1 MKGSPWFAYAWK
13 ILREHCM
20 IPQRTSKTTK
30 TPAIEP
36 QENSSNLKSIL
47 NFVLFL
53 FFLWKRA
60 AKRYDL
66 FNLTVENCIYQT
78 PKQHNLNERNHLV
91 DNLLNN
97 QI

>member
-1 MKGSPWFAYAWK
+1 
-13 ILREHCM
+13 M
-20 IPQRTSKTTK
+20 ISQRTSKTTK

-53 FFLWKRA
+53 FLFLFFLWKRA

-66 FNLTVENCIYQT
+66 FNLTVENCIYQIH
-78 PKQHNLNERNHLV
+78 KQHNLNERNHLV
-91 DNLLNN
+91 DKLLNN
-97 QI
+97 QIDKHSR